1 MSGRVLDENGAPVA
15 GATVEVDYLAG
26 AGTSIPPSHCPSSMP
41 GALCWLATR
50 TNELGEYAVEFY
62 PRPWPNRGLG
72 YVYTIR
78 DGYEPDVQWVP
89 VGQSPA
95 VRNLKLRASAP
106 ILAGGSAVVVVDQA
120 SSLCTDLEDLWA
132 LGSRCEIVVIESG
145 PGTLMVEAR
154 AASGDVVP
162 SMFWYTSGNY
172 AGFIEKG
179 PGFVSIPVRGG
190 MYRVLVGL
198 PEGAPALQFNV
209 TTSLR

>member
-1 MSGRVLDENGAPVA
+1 
-15 GATVEVDYLAG
+15 
-26 AGTSIPPSHCPSSMP
+26 
-41 GALCWLATR
+41 
-50 TNELGEYAVEFY
+50 
-62 PRPWPNRGLG
+62 
-72 YVYTIR
+72 
-78 DGYEPDVQWVP
+78 
-89 VGQSPA
+89 
-95 VRNLKLRASAP
+95 
-106 ILAGGSAVVVVDQA
+106 
-120 SSLCTDLEDLWA
+120 
-132 LGSRCEIVVIESG
+132 
-145 PGTLMVEAR
+145 MVEAR